1 MQSQPHQSEIILQ
14 RDTTKN
20 SHLATLTAFSV
31 ILGFAFLNVGE
42 IESKESI
49 MGAKEQSNDSI
60 ISTPIIVTHS
70 IKPFLFG
77 SAIAL
82 WLVYA
87 LYVVY
92 KVFLKKKLKKK
103 KVI

>member
-1 MQSQPHQSEIILQ
+1 M
-14 RDTTKN
+14 
-20 SHLATLTAFSV
+20 
-31 ILGFAFLNVGE
+31 ILGFAFLNGAE

-49 MGAKEQSNDSI
+49 MGAKELSNDPI
-60 ISTPIIVTHS
+60 ISAPITATHS
-70 IKPFLFG
+70 IKPFMFG

-103 KVI
+103 KVIWLFLM